1 MTLRTAKISMLFGVA
16 LFYAIGAFR
25 NLTDYNIRP
34 SAPRSPRSRY
44 SLLMSLIAFVRRR
57 WPMVCDV
64 AIEILERSASRLLHV
79 HRDRRADLATLWQ
92 DVFAA
97 AGPPWC

>member
-25 NLTDYNIRP
+25 SLTDYNIRP

-44 SLLMSLIAFVRRR
+44 SLA
-57 WPMVCDV
+57 DV
-64 AIEILERSASRLLHV
+64 ADRLC
-79 HRDRRADLATLWQ
+79 
-92 DVFAA
+92 AA
-97 AGPPWC
+97 EVANGL